1 MQIEPEGEGVSARAD
16 LLAAI
21 VLVLLGLAVV
31 YLSWTMNRLEA
42 RHIHP
47 ATIPGL
53 VPLILG
59 AGLTLCGSLLAIRS
73 IRLGQPGAW
82 AGLWQTLISPQAVRA
97 STVLAMALV
106 YTLVL
111 VGRMPFWLA
120 SAIFIFAFILVF
132 ETVLAETRQPIVRT
146 LFWAAF
152 VAIVGS
158 LFVYVVF
165 QRIFLVRLP

>member
-1 MQIEPEGEGVSARAD
+1 MHTDSEDEAVTARAD

-21 VLVLLGLAVV
+21 VLVLLGIAVM

-59 AGLTLCGSLLAIRS
+59 GALTLCGGLLGVRAA
-73 IRLGQPGAW
+73 RLGRPGAW
-82 AGLWQTLISPQAVRA
+82 ASLWQVVTSPEAVRA
-97 STVLAMALV
+97 GVVLVMALV
-106 YTLVL
+106 YTLIL

-120 SAIFIFAFILVF
+120 SMIFIFAFIVVF
-132 ETVLAETRQPIVRT
+132 ETVLAQTRSLVRT
-146 LFWAAF
+146 LFWAAT
-152 VAIVGS
+152 VAIFGS
-158 LFVYVVF
+158 LGVYLVF
-165 QRIFLVRLP
+165 ERIFLVRLP